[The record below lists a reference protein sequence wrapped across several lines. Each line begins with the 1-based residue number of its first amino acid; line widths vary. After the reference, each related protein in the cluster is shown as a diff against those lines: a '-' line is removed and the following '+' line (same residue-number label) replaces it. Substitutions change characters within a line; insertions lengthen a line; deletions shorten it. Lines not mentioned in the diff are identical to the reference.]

1 MRSPTRRIGVS
12 KLATVSECVTA
23 QGTHVAVKHY
33 DKQPLST
40 FQHDKIFHAATRW
53 QALSSPGLISYL
65 EVLPSEN
72 QIIMEMM
79 ERSAAVRLSEGYSD
93 PRLVNFVLRGVLS
106 SLTYLHEQGLLHLN
120 IKPTNVFFDEAGRAK
135 LSDGLL
141 VSASAPG
148 TLPPPINQKY
158 LTPEHTSDA
167 FGPMSVA
174 TDLYAVGFLAL
185 ELLAGERFGR
195 AFQGIGDDTPSDD
208 LAWFQWHGS
217 SQETPLATQFC
228 KTCPPQLEAV
238 IARLTKKNPAERY
251 ANAQAALAEL
261 PPETPQPTQAAKPVA
276 AAPSA
281 DVKRPAFA
289 SDVLERPAT
298 GVVLAIASGPRAGE
312 MFGTNDTEF
321 FIGFHPD
328 CLLRFSQDQYPYA
341 SSKVMCRRTSEGWM
355 VSRVIG
361 ENTFVNQ
368 RLLEDK
374 LVLRSGDVIRLTAR
388 GPDVQFTMQSGGLA
402 IKSLVSR
409 FLPAQNPAQPNQSSG
424 RTTAAP
430 GVEARVAPRP
440 PGSAVPTAPASAIPT
455 GAAPRRPGSPAE
467 PRPAAPVPAAR
478 EPVAAQATAAPK
490 PPSSPAGTRPGSTPS
505 PAAPVKSSSAVQSG
519 RASKSK
525 GNADGPKGP
534 WTQPK
539 TWNKNQKN
547 TAIAVIGGLFVILLV
562 VLIPTSPSK
571 PPENLPEKPAE
582 QSTEKATEKSTE
594 QAAEEPAGKVGEA
607 ASNNGAATS
616 TDGGDAQPGELVS
629 ETKAVEAETS
639 PAGTVSGE
647 TPK

>member
-1 MRSPTRRIGVS
+1 MRSPIRRIGVS

-23 QGTHVAVKHY
+23 QGTHVAVKRY
-33 DKQPLST
+33 DKQPLSP
-40 FQHDKIFHAATRW
+40 FQHDKIFAAAARW
-53 QALSSPGLISYL
+53 QALSSPGLIRYL

-72 QIIMEMM
+72 QIVMEMM
-79 ERSAAVRLSEGYSD
+79 ERSAAVRLSEGHSD

-106 SLTYLHEQGLLHLN
+106 SLAYIHEQGLLHVN
-120 IKPTNVFFDEAGRAK
+120 IKPSNVFFDETGRAK

-141 VSASAPG
+141 VTAHAPG

-167 FGPMSVA
+167 FGPMSVG

-217 SQETPLATQFC
+217 SQETPPATQFC
-228 KTCPPQLEAV
+228 KTCPAQLEAV

-251 ANAQAALAEL
+251 ANALAALAEL
-261 PPETPQPTQAAKPVA
+261 PPETPQSSQKPAVA
-276 AAPSA
+276 ASA
-281 DVKRPAFA
+281 EAKRPAFA

-341 SSKVMCRRTSEGWM
+341 SSKVMCRRGSEGWV

-402 IKSLVSR
+402 IKALVSR
-409 FLPAQNPAQPNQSSG
+409 FLPPQNLGRPNQVSG

-430 GVEARVAPRP
+430 GVEARTAPRP
-440 PGSAVPTAPASAIPT
+440 PGSAAPV
-455 GAAPRRPGSPAE
+455 AAGPRRPGNSAEARPASPA
-467 PRPAAPVPAAR
+467 ASSR
-478 EPVAAQATAAPK
+478 ELVGAQAVAAPK
-490 PPSSPAGTRPGSTPS
+490 PPSSPAGPRGANAAAPAGPAT
-505 PAAPVKSSSAVQSG
+505 PAAPLKSSVAVSSG
-519 RASKSK
+519 KAPQGKAA
-525 GNADGPKGP
+525 ADGPKGA
-534 WTQPK
+534 WTHPK

-571 PPENLPEKPAE
+571 SPEKAAE
-582 QSTEKATEKSTE
+582 QSTEKSTE
-594 QAAEEPAGKVGEA
+594 QGGEVSPNADA
-607 ASNNGAATS
+607 ASTDVSAGDNQSSYAAT
-616 TDGGDAQPGELVS
+616 DK
-629 ETKAVEAETS
+629 KAVDTETQS
-639 PAGTVSGE
+639 TETPPTE
-647 TPK
+647 TPKQ